1 MRILFITKYAWDD
14 KLAGGNT
21 LSNLFSS
28 WPNSELFTIYCR
40 ESMPQNQCCI
50 NYFSISP
57 INIVKNILSPQ
68 KIGKQFI
75 LSGNNENNDE
85 ASIEESL
92 KKTSKKYKYVFETVY
107 DMLYAS
113 RIWLNKK
120 LKKFINEANPDIV
133 FCFGVPDAFTYQM
146 VKYVKGHLNCA
157 IVSYYV
163 DDHYNN
169 VSRWNLLHKLGR
181 KRLKKIASMSD
192 KRYAISQMMCDEYEK
207 EMHTDFN
214 LLFKGCVISEVI
226 PKDNSVLQMTYAGN
240 LFYQRDSILAEI
252 ATIISNLNVQMDRKA
267 HLDIYTSTTLCDEID
282 RKLNIDG
289 VSKVHQARSYKEIV
303 EIMQNSDIALFVESF
318 DPCQVKAVRLSFSTK
333 ITDCLQAGTKVLAIG
348 PSDIASIA
356 FLKSIPGVTVIS
368 NLDNLKPV
376 IQSFLLQSSSLADDV
391 IKTNEYSKK
400 NFTVSVVRKRLQN
413 DFIQLSAAYKRH
425 TL

>member
-1 MRILFITKYAWDD
+1 MRILIISKYAWDD

-21 LSNLFSS
+21 LSNFFSGWS
-28 WPNSELFTIYCR
+28 GTEFYSLYCR
-40 ESMPQNQCCI
+40 DSMPDNKCC
-50 NYFSISP
+50 NKYYSISP
-57 INIVKNILSPQ
+57 INILKNIFTPQ
-68 KIGKQFI
+68 RIGKQFT
-75 LSGNNENNDE
+75 LTGDGGNNSTVNAEDTLKH
-85 ASIEESL
+85 AS
-92 KKTSKKYKYVFETVY
+92 KRHKFVFELIH
-107 DMLYAS
+107 DMIYAS
-113 RIWLNKK
+113 KIWLNKK

-192 KRYAISQMMCDEYEK
+192 KRYAISQMMCDEYER

-303 EIMQNSDIALFVESF
+303 EIMQKSDIALFVESF
-318 DPCQVKAVRLSFSTK
+318 DPCQIKAVRLSFSTK

-376 IQSFLLQSSSLADDV
+376 IQSFLLQSSSLTDDV

-413 DFIQLSAAYKRH
+413 DFIQLSAAYKGH